1 MKMVIY
7 SNESIDHLQKIVE
20 EKFSPVVNK
29 KIPAPKYDE
38 MPFDE
43 ENQG

>member
-7 SNESIDHLQKIVE
+7 SYESIDHLQKMVE
-20 EKFSPVVNK
+20 EKFAPIKNK
-29 KIPAPKYDE
+29 NIPSPKYEE

>member
-29 KIPAPKYDE
+29 KISAPKYDE